1 MISRPL
7 QRLFFLLGVTVLAVG
22 STAAQETPPPVP
34 ATVESPRKSEG
45 ASLLGRVGGLFDI
58 DLPRLDPP
66 GTFRLQF
73 NPRFSDLLRRDYLRV
88 PTGVRWSLNDRT
100 ELYGEIEAFAAHGL
114 EDDTSAGYGIGEVR
128 LGGRYLYRNLPW
140 PGYDTSVGANFEFPV
155 GNPPRDLTDGRNHF
169 SPYFVTQRR
178 LPHHPKW
185 TVFSGLSLDLVT
197 DSAYAPLNLGRNA
210 TKDDSISLNSG
221 AIYDLGQLKWTLQ
234 TTYTTTAISGIDE
247 HFFTIRPSVLW
258 WVPRNYTFNS
268 KTQWIVGFGVRSTWG
283 PDGYEFSQS
292 TRVRAEI
299 TFRQALQRVRDAMPL
314 RKRPE

>member
-1 MISRPL
+1 MSRPFRRNL
-7 QRLFFLLGVTVLAVG
+7 LFLGCLVLL
-22 STAAQETPPPVP
+22 SSAAPAGRAQTVP
-34 ATVESPRKSEG
+34 ANPPAVETARKPEG
-45 ASLLGRVGGLFDI
+45 TSLLGRVGGLFDI

-88 PTGVRWSLNDRT
+88 PTGVRWSVNDRT
-100 ELYGEIEAFAAHGL
+100 ELYGEMEAFATHGL
-114 EDDTSAGYGIGEVR
+114 KDDTSAGYGIGELR
-128 LGGRYLYRNLPW
+128 FGGRYLYRNLPW

-178 LPHHPKW
+178 LPNHPKW

-197 DSAYAPLNLGRNA
+197 DSSYAPLNLGRNA
-210 TKDDSISLNSG
+210 TKDDSVSLNSG

-283 PDGYEFSQS
+283 PDGHEFSQS

-314 RKRPE
+314 RR